1 MTMKNH
7 WDDIAEIRKYQ
18 IENHKDITFSKL
30 FLPYFINI
38 ISSHH
43 HDSILEIGC
52 GTGHMAKHIIE
63 CTSPKVYVGIE
74 NSKKMFS
81 IAKETNSSN
90 YASIIQTSIFEY
102 NSSHTYDIIISHL
115 CLHAIDNIELLFDKV
130 LTLLNKRGIF
140 IFSIPHPCFFHEY
153 KNIFDNFEYKKI
165 SKTFFNLSIT
175 NDPQK
180 MPSIPYIHRPLEFY
194 IKSILQKKLLLV
206 DFDENF
212 PQQNIMH
219 LYKTSFTKPHYAT
232 FICQKNN

>member
-1 MTMKNH
+1 MKNH

-63 CTSPKVYVGIE
+63 CTSPKVYIGIE

-81 IAKETNSSN
+81 ISEITNSSN
-90 YASIIQTSIFEY
+90 HATIIQESIFNY

-115 CLHAIDNIELLFDKV
+115 CLHVIDNIEMLFDKV
-130 LTLLNKRGIF
+130 LTLLNKNGIF
-140 IFSIPHPCFFHEY
+140 IFSIPHPCFFNEY
-153 KNIFDNFEYKKI
+153 KNIFNNFEYRKI
-165 SKTFFNLSIT
+165 AKTFFNLSIT
-175 NDPQK
+175 NDTK
-180 MPSIPYIHRPLEFY
+180 KNATHTIYSSPSRI
-194 IKSILQKKLLLV
+194 
-206 DFDENF
+206 
-212 PQQNIMH
+212 
-219 LYKTSFTKPHYAT
+219 LYKINIAEKLIT
-232 FICQKNN
+232 N